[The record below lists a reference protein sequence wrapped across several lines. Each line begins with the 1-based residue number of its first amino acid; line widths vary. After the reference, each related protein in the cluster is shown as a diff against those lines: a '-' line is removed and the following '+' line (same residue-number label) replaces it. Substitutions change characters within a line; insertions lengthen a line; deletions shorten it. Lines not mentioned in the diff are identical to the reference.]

1 MKGVTNISKTT
12 YILMLV
18 GITLFLT
25 ICSSH
30 HVEASKCRRSGKERG
45 KKHPSGS
52 ECDTEG
58 ELCCIEGKMYKVY
71 KCSPRVTKRT
81 NAYLTLKSFEEG
93 GDGGSPSK
101 CDNRYHPD
109 DTPVVALSTRWFHSG
124 SRCFNNITIRAK
136 GRSVVVM
143 VVDEC
148 DSSVGCDAEHD
159 YQPPCANNIVFASRA
174 VWKALGVSREDWGGL
189 DITWSDA

>member
-1 MKGVTNISKTT
+1 MTNLQS
-12 YILMLV
+12 
-18 GITLFLT
+18 FLLLT
-25 ICSSH
+25 
-30 HVEASKCRRSGKERG
+30 SKCRLSGKVRG

-52 ECDTEG
+52 E
-58 ELCCIEGKMYKVY
+58 
-71 KCSPRVTKRT
+71 
-81 NAYLTLKSFEEG
+81 
-93 GDGGSPSK
+93 

-109 DTPVVALSTRWFHSG
+109 DTPVVALSTGWFHSG

-136 GRSVVVM
+136 GRSVVAM

-159 YQPPCANNIVFASRA
+159 YQSPCANNIVVASRA